1 MNSGHLTSGLD
12 ITFGL
17 KKSGRES
24 LIIWKVGLAS
34 DLLEAGTFTPCAS
47 AFLKEW
53 KETVK

>member
-17 KKSGRES
+17 RKSGRES